1 MNSIKLENW
10 SRFIIYRGFSTATK
24 NGQIDSF
31 TVKSKIRKR
40 LVKMNLIK
48 SSEDYNQLEEA
59 SIMDH
64 LIQHYGFEVFTPGLE
79 RTRPV
84 YAPFIKYFKEAGV
97 RVVTIAG
104 TNGKG
109 QTAHTLS
116 TLLTGSGKSC
126 ALWTSPHILS
136 IKERFNLS
144 KDNESYEVS
153 YKELKEAMVL
163 GEKVLKDEMGGVA
176 VSFYEFLFLVFLIIA
191 KNHQGLDYLLL
202 EVGLGGRLDAV
213 NHFDADCACITS
225 ISRDHQ
231 SILGSRYDQ
240 ILSEKIAV
248 ARKKHPLFTNFEL
261 NYLNE
266 LTSQYCEVEQVDWRA
281 INPHANYFEANNEL
295 AWEMFKY
302 LCPDSDLT
310 FQSAKRLLPLYKG
323 RREIMTFEGKSLI
336 FIGAHNI
343 DGVRRMLQSY
353 LESQDLIF
361 PESLLVSFSQR
372 PLGEIVVMTKSLV
385 DFFEGKAKLT
395 LTSFDHPKAMD
406 SEAIR
411 SMCTK
416 VNKGMLNFA
425 FDWKSELKNS
435 KSQTILVCG
444 SYYFIGE
451 VQRFIH
457 A

>member
-1 MNSIKLENW
+1 MTNEG
-10 SRFIIYRGFSTATK
+10 Y
-24 NGQIDSF
+24 D
-31 TVKSKIRKR
+31 
-40 LVKMNLIK
+40 
-48 SSEDYNQLEEA
+48 QLQETW
-59 SIMDH
+59 IMDH

-84 YAPFIKYFKEAGV
+84 YLPFIKYFKEQGV
-97 RVVTIAG
+97 KVVTIAG

-109 QTAHTLS
+109 QTAHTLAS
-116 TLLTGSGKSC
+116 MLTGVGKSC

-136 IKERFNLS
+136 IRERFNLS
-144 KDNESYEVS
+144 KNNQSYEVS
-153 YKELKEAMVL
+153 YEELKEAMGL
-163 GEKVLKDEMGGVA
+163 GEKILKDEMGGVK

-191 KNHQGLDYLLL
+191 KNQSELDYLLL
-202 EVGLGGRLDAV
+202 EVGLGGKLDAV

-248 ARKKHPLFTNFEL
+248 SRKKRPLFTNFEL
-261 NYLNE
+261 TYLNE
-266 LTSQYCEVEQVDWRA
+266 LTAKYCEKEQVDWRVIRA
-281 INPHANYFEANNEL
+281 NGNYFEANNEL
-295 AWEMFKY
+295 AWEMFNY
-302 LCPDSDLT
+302 LIPGSGLT
-310 FQSAKRLLPLYKG
+310 FQNAKQLLPLYKG

-353 LESQDLIF
+353 LESKDLIF

-372 PLGEIVVMTKSLV
+372 PLSEIEVMTKSLA
-385 DFFEGKAKLT
+385 DFFGGKAELT

-406 SEAIR
+406 AESIR
-411 SMCTK
+411 DMCNK

-425 FDWKSELKNS
+425 FDWKTELKNS
-435 KSQTILVCG
+435 KSKKILVCG

>member
-1 MNSIKLENW
+1 M
-10 SRFIIYRGFSTATK
+10 K
-24 NGQIDSF
+24 NQGYIQ
-31 TVKSKIRKR
+31 
-40 LVKMNLIK
+40 
-48 SSEDYNQLEEA
+48 SEETW
-59 SIMDH
+59 IMDH
-64 LIQHYGFEVFTPGLE
+64 LIQNYGLEVFTPGLE

-84 YAPFIKYFKEAGV
+84 YQPFIEYFKKTGV
-97 RVVTIAG
+97 EVVTIAG

-116 TLLTGSGKSC
+116 SMLTANGKNC

-136 IKERFNLS
+136 IRERFNLS
-144 KDNESYEVS
+144 NNYESYEAS
-153 YKELKEAMVL
+153 YEDLKEAMAF
-163 GEKVLKDEMGGVA
+163 GEKILKEEMGGVK

-191 KNHQGLDYLLL
+191 KKQQGLNYLLL
-202 EVGLGGRLDAV
+202 EVGLGGKLDAV

-231 SILGSRYDQ
+231 SILGPRYDQ

-248 ARKKHPLFTNFEL
+248 SRKKYPLFTNFDL
-261 NYLNE
+261 DYLNQ
-266 LTSQYCEVEQVDWRA
+266 LTGIYCEKWEVDWRPLK
-281 INPHANYFEANNEL
+281 NNANYFEANNEL
-295 AWEMFKY
+295 AWEIFKF
-302 LCPDSDLT
+302 LEPKTELT

-353 LESQDLIF
+353 LESEDLIF

-372 PLGEIVVMTKSLV
+372 PISEIEVMTKSLV
-385 DFFEGKAKLT
+385 NFFEGKAQLT
-395 LTSFDHPKAMD
+395 LTRFDHPKAMD
-406 SEAIR
+406 SESIR

-435 KSQTILVCG
+435 KSKTVLICG

-457 A
+457 S